1 MTEVISTDTN
11 PELAAQAVQSLI
23 APDAPQAPTI
33 PTPEPGFFSLP
44 GGLVRSLGASTQ
56 KDAEV
61 RELNG
66 EDEEYVDRVKRG
78 NPSKAY
84 EALIERGLVGVGGD
98 PVSKTELR
106 EMLLAD
112 AEKCL
117 IEIRR
122 STYGEN
128 LEYEGLTCPHCKEVF
143 DLNLSLDDIP
153 VTPLERSEDR
163 FFTVKLRRGGVAH
176 VRLPRLADIVEGE
189 DLTPSEYNTLLLAN
203 LVLSIEKDGERKPV
217 AGSPDAARALSLAD
231 REAILGELNK
241 RKVGPQWAATKFVH
255 STCGEEVP
263 FPLTV
268 GDLFPSL

>member
-1 MTEVISTDTN
+1 MTDVISTDSN

-23 APDAPQAPTI
+23 APDAPVAPTI

-44 GGLVRSLGASTQ
+44 GGLVRTLGAAAE

-84 EALIERGLVGVGGD
+84 EALIERGLVQVGGE
-98 PVSKTELR
+98 PLSKSDLR

-122 STYGEN
+122 STYGED
-128 LEYEGLTCPHCKEVF
+128 LEFEGLTCPHCNEMF
-143 DLNLSLDDIP
+143 DLSLSLDDIP
-153 VTPLERSEDR
+153 VTTLERSEDR
-163 FFTVKLRRGGVAH
+163 FFDVKLRKGGVAH
-176 VRLPRLADIVEGE
+176 VRLPRLADIVETKDITG
-189 DLTPSEYNTLLLAN
+189 SEYNTLLLAN
-203 LVLSIEKDGERKPV
+203 LVLSIDENGERKPV
-217 AGSPDAARALSLAD
+217 AGNPDAARALGLAD
-231 REAILGELNK
+231 REAILRELNK
-241 RKVGPQWAATKFVH
+241 RKVGPDWAATKFVH

-263 FPLTV
+263 FPLEV